1 MKNIKRFLNILF
13 LLSFAVIITGCN
25 KPGGNGGET
34 SKELTDEELVQSVI
48 DGVVI
53 PETINKGLEL
63 PSEVDGVKIEWSA
76 EDEIIL
82 DQTKNLYVIEGQ
94 TYEVKLFGLF
104 TYKDIEVSSTYTVKL
119 EQGKNSAINVAWDYF
134 RDKIHFLQALCH
146 CKPRHLG
153 FFLSINTIKKQWI
166 FLKRAVTGI
175 KSMKK
180 KSVIC

>member
-1 MKNIKRFLNILF
+1 MKNIKRLLNILF

-134 RDKIHFLQALCH
+134 RDKIPSKTVASFSL
-146 CKPRHLG
+146 R
-153 FFLSINTIKKQWI
+153 S
-166 FLKRAVTGI
+166 R
-175 KSMKK
+175 
-180 KSVIC
+180 